1 MNQLDALSQYTKIVI
16 DTGDFNKIIALKPQE
31 ATTNPSLI
39 LKSIKNPEYSYI
51 LKSEKINH
59 PRFSTS
65 EKLDHLIVFFGTEI
79 LKRIPGRVS
88 TEVDARASFNTEETI
103 QRAKRIIRLYKEAG
117 IMQEKVLI
125 KIAATW
131 EGIQAA
137 RVLQSEGI
145 NCNLTL
151 LFSIHQ
157 AIACAQA
164 NVKLISPF
172 VGRIY
177 DWHKHAMGAQ
187 WIESMFNGAN
197 DPGVRSVQ
205 EIYFYFKKFKFQTEV
220 MGASFRNISQ
230 IQHLS
235 GCDLLTISP
244 ELLEEL
250 QKVSLPLERAL
261 SPEISNSMDIKE
273 ISFNESEFRL
283 AMNSNEMANDKLSQG
298 IRNFCIDTIELENLL
313 LN

>member
-1 MNQLDALSQYTKIVI
+1 MNQFDALSQFTKIVI
-16 DTGDFNKIIALKPQE
+16 DTGDFNKIISLHPQE

-39 LKSIKNPEYSYI
+39 LKAIKNPEYAYI
-51 LKSEKINH
+51 LSEPKFNTGELSIQD
-59 PRFSTS
+59 
-65 EKLDHLIVFFGTEI
+65 KLDHLIVFFGTEI

-88 TEVDARASFNTEETI
+88 TEVDARASFNTDETI
-103 QRAKRIIRLYKEAG
+103 QRARKIISLYKDAG
-117 IMQEKVLI
+117 IASERILI

-137 RVLQSEGI
+137 QTLQAEGI

-157 AIACAQA
+157 AVACANA
-164 NVKLISPF
+164 KVKLISPF

-177 DWHKHAMGAQ
+177 DWHKHSLGSQ
-187 WIESMFNGAN
+187 WIEEIHGGAN
-197 DPGVRSVQ
+197 DPGVRFVK
-205 EIYFYFKKFKFQTEV
+205 EIYFYFKKFKYETEI

-230 IQHLS
+230 IQHLA

-250 QKVSLPLERAL
+250 QMTDAPLLRSL
-261 SPEISNSMDIKE
+261 SPDMSEHIAIHGID
-273 ISFNESEFRL
+273 FNESDFRL
-283 AMNSNEMANDKLSQG
+283 ALNSNEMANEKLSQG
-298 IRNFCIDTIELENLL
+298 IRSFCKDTVELEMLL
-313 LN
+313 D